1 MLGNLIFDA
10 EALALNVKDMC
21 VKDILDV
28 KLLCSGRE
36 RIGAERICSVDR
48 ISGALIN
55 RVSRFVSANRR
66 TLLHSSGS
74 KQWLVMSVIDYTIR
88 LTHY

>member
-1 MLGNLIFDA
+1 MLGNLIVDA
-10 EALALNVKDMC
+10 EALALNVKDIE
-21 VKDILDV
+21 DILVV

-55 RVSRFVSANRR
+55 RVLRFVSVNRR
-66 TLLHSSGS
+66 TLLYSSGS
-74 KQWLVMSVIDYTIR
+74 KQWLAMSVIDYTIK